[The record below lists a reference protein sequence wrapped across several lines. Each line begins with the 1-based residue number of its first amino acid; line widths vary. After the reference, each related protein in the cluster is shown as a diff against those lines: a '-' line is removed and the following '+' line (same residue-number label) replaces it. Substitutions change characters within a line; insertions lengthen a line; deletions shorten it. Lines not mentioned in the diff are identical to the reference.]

1 MSSSEL
7 KLSSYSL
14 AKALEES
21 SEDSLSATS
30 YFNVDSISKLL
41 KSIFDL
47 ASFFLIRRIFF

>member
-21 SEDSLSATS
+21 SEDSLSTTS
-30 YFNVDSISKLL
+30 YFNVDSINKLL